1 MQNREE
7 GLKWYEIIPAFAITS
22 SIKKVPAVTLR
33 LFSNSAQ
40 LFHTVPKQNPNFC
53 VHTMGSLSNEPDF
66 GVKRDWVRTQE
77 PSVKMTSLYF
87 FFTFYYESV

>member
-33 LFSNSAQ
+33 PFLNSAL
-40 LFHTVPKQNPNFC
+40 LFHTVSKQKTVVFTLQCGP
-53 VHTMGSLSNEPDF
+53 HEPDF
-66 GVKRDWVRTQE
+66 GVKRDWVRAQE
-77 PSVKMTSLYF
+77 PGVKLLYF
-87 FFTFYYESV
+87 MCNYESV